1 MKQLIPTLSMFLAQM
16 TSVGGSTHSRDLVVG
31 PAAMHVQD
39 GHQLVRSIPSQCR
52 QLTVVGARED
62 LRATVSLCAYRVC
75 WDMLVV
81 VAIIVNCN
89 CYMFHV
95 VYLLDKI
102 VVDMLIYDHFQSLYN
117 LNEHI

>member
-1 MKQLIPTLSMFLAQM
+1 MKQLIPTLSISLDLI
-16 TSVGGSTHSRDLVVG
+16 TCVGMSTHFIDLVIVHA
-31 PAAMHVQD
+31 PMHVQ
-39 GHQLVRSIPSQCR
+39 GGECPLVKSTPSQCR
-52 QLTVVGARED
+52 QPTVVGARED

-102 VVDMLIYDHFQSLYN
+102 VVDMLINNMTIFEVY
-117 LNEHI
+117 IT